1 MGAAASAL
9 MIYVLVLHPA
19 GVAGIAPALVVDPGA
34 AYASAEGCETRAK
47 FFRAYVPL
55 AGEFKCERFEVSQ

>member
-1 MGAAASAL
+1 MGAVASAL
-9 MIYVLVLHPA
+9 TIWVLVLHPEGLA
-19 GVAGIAPALVVDPGA
+19 GVSPALMVDPGA
-34 AYASAEGCETRAK
+34 AYGSAELCETRAK